1 MYRSLMLLC
10 DYCKEIFDPK
20 TDIVLNDKEMRALAE
35 ERKWLRIG
43 PDKDACFQCVEE
55 KRHLRK

>member
-1 MYRSLMLLC
+1 MLLC